1 MKKAFTLLLVV
12 FLITVLCSCDVQKV
26 LEMLSEK
33 TDSIVILDF
42 DASDSRGMTM
52 MPEDVPFL
60 HVSGGM
66 EPLYPNDDVTYGFW
80 TSCFV
85 LRSLPIFPGITS
97 VNASAEGFC
106 NSLKNKE
113 FKGFGFPMKIVKTDK
128 TEDGVYLVYHIFED
142 DRVFG
147 QIEYYYSIK
156 NKTFSYRE
164 IVTPLLGVMGA
175 DNIFIFE
182 LMNVPV
188 EKSGNGLSFKAGDIY
203 ENGSY
208 RNTEVVF
215 ESNGQGEINWDNT
228 INKSFAIICDNKP
241 FYLEVQ
247 TRKRI
252 DDETDYFKRLHECII
267 SKASKELETAG
278 LLDLFDLEKADL
290 SDESIEDFGDKDYII
305 YKINKELNVQYVSW
319 KQIILKAMS
328 AYIASSGT
336 LSDINCFSVFGTT
349 CFEVLWERLCSEVL
363 DNKLSTPLKNLLP
376 QTELIEDHKNAK
388 LIDIIEK
395 PKWTFTG
402 KNASKTLI
410 PDIISIE
417 EIDGKQVFAIIDA
430 KYYDPVLE
438 EGKTPSNQ
446 PGIESVT
453 KQYLYQLAYT
463 DFINKYYSS
472 KDIILNCFIFPSEKE
487 YVEKKGKVVMRMFN
501 VLNVEPKL
509 NGIHILFVPA
519 SKFYQLYLESKK
531 ISINDIFNNCCTQI

>member
-1 MKKAFTLLLVV
+1 MPVVKPPILVQELQRYTLNQLRFSCHATEEEIIPVIRRLREHGIIMVSRENDEQRDTSELMEETSEFMDVDTDGDQYYYAFSFVGVVIVSGFVFKVYPKYIKEADKEKELRLV
-12 FLITVLCSCDVQKV
+12 LKV
-26 LEMLSEK
+26 LEKYNKGEEVIKLFSDTKESKFTNLLS
-33 TDSIVILDF
+33 VLLF
-42 DASDSRGMTM
+42 
-52 MPEDVPFL
+52 
-60 HVSGGM
+60 
-66 EPLYPNDDVTYGFW
+66 
-80 TSCFV
+80 FV
-85 LRSLPIFPGITS
+85 
-97 VNASAEGFC
+97 
-106 NSLKNKE
+106 K
-113 FKGFGFPMKIVKTDK
+113 D
-128 TEDGVYLVYHIFED
+128 Y
-142 DRVFG
+142 
-147 QIEYYYSIK
+147 
-156 NKTFSYRE
+156 
-164 IVTPLLGVMGA
+164 
-175 DNIFIFE
+175 
-182 LMNVPV
+182 
-188 EKSGNGLSFKAGDIY
+188 Y

-290 SDESIEDFGDKDYII
+290 SDESIEDFGDKDYIL

-363 DNKLSTPLKNLLP
+363 DNKLRTPLKNLLP
-376 QTELIEDHKNAK
+376 QTKLKEDHKNAK

-395 PKWTFTG
+395 PKWTFTD
-402 KNASKTLI
+402 KYASKTLI

-417 EIDGKQVFAIIDA
+417 KINGKQVFAIIDA

-463 DFINKYYSS
+463 DFINKYGFS

-487 YVEKKGKVVMRMFN
+487 YVEKKGEVVMSMFN
-501 VLNVEPKL
+501 DLKVKPKL

-531 ISINDIFNNCCTQI
+531 ISINDIFNICCSQF

>member
-1 MKKAFTLLLVV
+1 MKKAITLLLVV

-60 HVSGGM
+60 HVNGGM
-66 EPLYPNDDVTYGFW
+66 DPLYPDDDVTYGFW

-203 ENGSY
+203 ENGSSFNY
-208 RNTEVVF
+208 YNINFSSSGSTNLDVVSDF
-215 ESNGQGEINWDNT
+215 YFDHQKITMNYNNYAVDSASFWTNNKRVKMDKEIDFTILGRDKTLNFDDTIVFLKDYFDSPIILGNYEYNT
-228 INKSFAIICDNKP
+228 IDDFNNSALKVLIDMEDADTLDRLSFPISFNLKKKVAACVINGD
-241 FYLEVQ
+241 YLKVNYFVSVEQ
-247 TRKRI
+247 TYSPMSEFIKKRFI
-252 DDETDYFKRLHECII
+252 EAGFNMDGVNASPNTPEEQ
-267 SKASKELETAG
+267 KASFDNFVIEL
-278 LLDLFDLEKADL
+278 LKKLD
-290 SDESIEDFGDKDYII
+290 
-305 YKINKELNVQYVSW
+305 
-319 KQIILKAMS
+319 
-328 AYIASSGT
+328 
-336 LSDINCFSVFGTT
+336 
-349 CFEVLWERLCSEVL
+349 
-363 DNKLSTPLKNLLP
+363 
-376 QTELIEDHKNAK
+376 
-388 LIDIIEK
+388 
-395 PKWTFTG
+395 
-402 KNASKTLI
+402 
-410 PDIISIE
+410 
-417 EIDGKQVFAIIDA
+417 
-430 KYYDPVLE
+430 
-438 EGKTPSNQ
+438 
-446 PGIESVT
+446 
-453 KQYLYQLAYT
+453 
-463 DFINKYYSS
+463 
-472 KDIILNCFIFPSEKE
+472 
-487 YVEKKGKVVMRMFN
+487 
-501 VLNVEPKL
+501 
-509 NGIHILFVPA
+509 
-519 SKFYQLYLESKK
+519 LESK
-531 ISINDIFNNCCTQI
+531 INDRQNILKDSYNPKFP